1 MLTGAQ
7 RGLELRRV
15 GVEGTAV
22 TGRRALAAQSEV
34 EVRHAVTAHAL
45 FPLQQLGE
53 RSRLPLLLLLYLL
66 LKLRDRWGTRQ
77 QMPAIAISRLCLAAV
92 DVN

>member
-1 MLTGAQ
+1 MLTGSQ

-15 GVEGTAV
+15 GVEGTTV
-22 TGRRALAAQSEV
+22 TRRRALAAQREA

-53 RSRLPLLLLLYLL
+53 RSRPPFLFLLLQLLQL
-66 LKLRDRWGTRQ
+66 
-77 QMPAIAISRLCLAAV
+77 
-92 DVN
+92 